1 MQKLIINHN
10 GKKIVL
16 PIINFQEIETLL
28 NIPDELEIYKPIKNY
43 PNYKVSN
50 FGNVKNITTGLIL
63 SLNSLSNGYN
73 VVVLINKTKKMYRIH
88 RLVADAFLI
97 NQENKKCVD
106 HIDGN
111 TTNNNLTNLRW
122 ATVVENLQNSKKRS
136 DNTSGVKG
144 VSFSKYHKKWHARI
158 WIDKIK
164 IHIGYFNTLEEAKQ
178 ARIRRANEAFGIFTN
193 TCETLVV

>member
-1 MQKLIINHN
+1 MGKLIVNHN
-10 GKKIVL
+10 GQKFIL
-16 PIINFQEIETLL
+16 PVINFQEIETLL
-28 NIPDELEIYKPIKNY
+28 NIPELEIYKPIKNY

-50 FGNVKNITTGLIL
+50 LGNVKNITTGLIL

-73 VVVLINKTKKMYRIH
+73 VVVLSKNNKQKMCSIH
-88 RLVADAFLI
+88 RLVAEAFLT
-97 NQENKKCVD
+97 NPENKKCVD

-122 ATVVENLQNSKKRS
+122 ATVTENAQNSKKRS

-144 VSFSKYHKKWHARI
+144 ITFSKYHKKWHARI
-158 WIDKIK
+158 YIDKIK
-164 IHIGYFNTLEEAKQ
+164 IHIGYFETLEEAKQ

-193 TCETLVV
+193 TCEKLVV